1 MLAAVAARTLVK
13 HCRSLKMKNKYL
25 EQLHNLQYH
34 KDATA
39 EELRVA
45 IEAMFRKDYF
55 EDIAGNAKNKDEHID
70 ECLLQDDLEDRERY
84 LFKISRKEVNKDFNI
99 PPY

>member
-1 MLAAVAARTLVK
+1 MK
-13 HCRSLKMKNKYL
+13 GIKMKNKYL

-45 IEAMFRKDYF
+45 IEVMFRKDYF

-70 ECLLQDDLEDRERY
+70 ECLLQDEN
-84 LFKISRKEVNKDFNI
+84 NKDDQLTLGEFVYTLCCSLIYNK
-99 PPY
+99 PKKKK